1 MNIAAPVTASVP
13 LASIARDAAV
23 TIVAIDWTAL
33 SPLEAKRLREFGFD
47 DGVGVTLIQRAG
59 WLGGPLAVRVG
70 RMDVALRR
78 HVAAAIRVAPV
89 AA

>member
-1 MNIAAPVTASVP
+1 MNFSAPVVVP
-13 LASIARDAAV
+13 VSLAEIARDVAA
-23 TIVAIDWTAL
+23 TIVAIEWAAL
-33 SPLEAKRLREFGFD
+33 SAPEAKRLREFGFD
-47 DGVGVTLIQRAG
+47 EGVAITLVQRGG

-89 AA
+89 IA